1 MSVERNL
8 SRSGRGQE
16 PRTPPTSG
24 KGQFLFVL
32 VDGDFEVV
40 DRQGLNA
47 LFKRRQNDAT
57 QARLREA
64 AARKWARGERSADRR
79 ARRRLEKEM
88 REWNQAGKRWVRVRA
103 PRSDA
108 ETERLERQ
116 RQRQRAKLAPV
127 TSLTRPLRGLPR
139 YRAVIV
145 DKAGRRGIFVDFVY
159 DSAKDNRFGVA
170 KRRVEYMFKDDHA
183 ELIDGQVHFLSN
195 LGESYDEIIAAV
207 TVAETANR
215 SARKNAKVGTNSI
228 YQFAADFDQAG
239 RLRAMKLLA
248 RKYEAL
254 GLAYVMV
261 PHVPS
266 PGSDQRNFHVHVW
279 STIRPMERVGP
290 YEWDIGQQLR
300 TDCDGPDAL
309 YDLRRTWAEICTKVS
324 HERGDCYRYTH
335 LGNAERGLP
344 HRAQERLE
352 KRQVENWRKG
362 KHEEAVAAMGATIA
376 ANEAL
381 VAEIEQR
388 KAHERDEA
396 ARTSSADLERLAA
409 TKHGS
414 RPAPARRIES
424 GREMQDVPV
433 AATETGSSSGRSL
446 APTEL
451 AKSVPGP
458 AAGPVP
464 AAAVS
469 PPTGPSMPPEMEKR
483 PQLLRAPPATPV
495 PSLKPTPDHPQ
506 PIPPAPTPS
515 LTAPMQLSPVG
526 TWPTSPALS
535 AFAGERPPRL
545 TATPK
550 RQSAPKLEPARVPA
564 VIRLTPITVPR
575 LIALKPIPPM
585 PSPPRLSAS
594 PRHIVPPMLKPTSKV
609 TIIELAPVS
618 RPPNP
623 VLTPVSFPPIPVLTP
638 TPKPTECPVL
648 TATSSVTI
656 PRLQPTASTPVPK
669 LRPVGKPPVP
679 ILAPT
684 MPDPERKQR
693 DGFTKRLLF
702 ERLSLGLAIQGAQL
716 AMTGERLAHG
726 RAATGEEEALL
737 DRASLEVFAVDRAVA
752 LQAKAAIGRL
762 VALYIEREDR
772 SDLHATATA
781 SFASGNRPI
790 GISAQAQE
798 AVADADRSEL
808 QPGKEMRAPPPTGA
822 CDTSASGGGLG
833 MSPPRSSDVEQ
844 SGEDLVEETD
854 WRRSGRAVDPLERI
868 QWWFADMRRQ
878 QRKRLV
884 QFRGS
889 MLALPQDVLAQLELT
904 DNEFATPEMQNALR
918 AEHIQQIDDIGRI
931 VGHFAAKP
939 GDLYAFSGGWRAH
952 QDVPLSIREE
962 VDRWSTEP
970 TVQSA
975 LGKLS
980 ALREVVADS
989 PEYQRRIGL
998 VHDIIYPRARVQ
1010 TRPVDDTQT
1019 GLRGAAVSPAET
1031 DTDPAMK
1038 NDREPPADKTA
1049 PGPVGWRFPGS
1060 DPGRGRA

>member
-1 MSVERNL
+1 
-8 SRSGRGQE
+8 
-16 PRTPPTSG
+16 
-24 KGQFLFVL
+24 
-32 VDGDFEVV
+32 
-40 DRQGLNA
+40 
-47 LFKRRQNDAT
+47 
-57 QARLREA
+57 
-64 AARKWARGERSADRR
+64 
-79 ARRRLEKEM
+79 M
-88 REWNQAGKRWVRVRA
+88 REWNRAGNCRVRVRA

-170 KRRVEYMFKDDHA
+170 RRRVEYMFKDGHA
-183 ELIDGQVHFLSN
+183 ELVDGQIIFRSN
-195 LGESYDEIIAAV
+195 LGESYGEIIAAV
-207 TVAETANR
+207 TVIETANR
-215 SARKNAKVGTNSI
+215 SARKNAKVGTNAI
-228 YQFAADFDQAG
+228 YQFAADLDQAG

-248 RKYEAL
+248 AKYEAL

-290 YEWDIGQQLR
+290 YEWNIGQQLR

-324 HERGDCYRYTH
+324 HERGERYRYTH

-344 HRAQERLE
+344 HRAQERLG
-352 KRQVENWRKG
+352 KLQVDNWRKG

-381 VAEIEQR
+381 VAEIDQR
-388 KAHERDEA
+388 KAHEKDEA
-396 ARTSSADLERLAA
+396 ARTSSDDLERLAA

-424 GREMQDVPV
+424 GKEMQDVPV

-446 APTEL
+446 APTDL

-469 PPTGPSMPPEMEKR
+469 PPTGPSMPPEKEKR

-495 PSLKPTPDHPQ
+495 PRLKPTPDHPH
-506 PIPPAPTPS
+506 PIPLAPTPS
-515 LTAPMQLSPVG
+515 PTAPMQLSPVG
-526 TWPTSPALS
+526 TWPTPPALS

-545 TATPK
+545 TATPE
-550 RQSAPKLEPARVPA
+550 RQSAPKLGPTRVSA
-564 VIRLTPITVPR
+564 VVRLTPITVPR
-575 LIALKPIPPM
+575 PIALKPIPPM
-585 PSPPRLSAS
+585 PSPPKLSAAPKS
-594 PRHIVPPMLKPTSKV
+594 IVPLPLKPTSNIRIV
-609 TIIELAPVS
+609 ELAPVS
-618 RPPNP
+618 RPGIPVLTPVIRPPNP
-623 VLTPVSFPPIPVLTP
+623 VLTP
-638 TPKPTECPVL
+638 TPKPLECPVL

-656 PRLQPTASTPVPK
+656 PRLQPTASTPVPR
-669 LRPVGKPPVP
+669 LYPVGRPPVP
-679 ILAPT
+679 FLTPT
-684 MPDPERKQR
+684 MPDPEREQR
-693 DGFTKRLLF
+693 DDFTKRLLF
-702 ERLSLGLAIQGAQL
+702 GRLSLGLAIQGAQL
-716 AMTGERLAHG
+716 SMTGERLAHG

-737 DRASLEVFAVDRAVA
+737 DRASLEVFAVNRAVA
-752 LQAKAAIGRL
+752 LRAKATIGRL

-772 SDLHATATA
+772 SDPHTPAIA
-781 SFASGNRPI
+781 SFASGNRSI
-790 GISAQAQE
+790 GILPHAQE
-798 AVADADRSEL
+798 AVAEAHPSEV
-808 QPGKEMRAPPPTGA
+808 QPGKAMRAPPPTGA
-822 CDTSASGGGLG
+822 SDTSASGGGLG
-833 MSPPRSSDVEQ
+833 ISPSRSSDVEQ
-844 SGEDLVEETD
+844 SGEDLVDETD

-884 QFRGS
+884 RFRGS

-904 DNEFATPEMQNALR
+904 VNEFATPEMQNALR

-931 VGHFAAKP
+931 VEHFAAKP
-939 GDLYAFSGGWRAH
+939 GDLYAVTGGRRAH
-952 QDVPLSIREE
+952 QDVPRDIREE
-962 VDRWSTEP
+962 VDRWLMEP
-970 TVQSA
+970 IVQSA
-975 LGKLS
+975 LCELS
-980 ALREVVADS
+980 AMHDVVADS
-989 PEYQRRIGL
+989 PQYQRRIDL
-998 VHDIIYPRARVQ
+998 LHDIIYPRARVQ
-1010 TRPVDDTQT
+1010 ARPLDDTQT
-1019 GLRGAAVSPAET
+1019 GPRGAAVSPVET
-1031 DTDPAMK
+1031 DTGVAIK
-1038 NDREPPADKTA
+1038 NDHESPADETA
-1049 PGPVGWRFPGS
+1049 PRPVGWPFPGS
-1060 DPGRGRA
+1060 DSGRGGA